1 MEKPN
6 ILIEEMLVHEG
17 NSIVDTKAAELADI
31 RKRKSNLWKALILS
45 SGIDIALSFVELAT
59 LLETLGG
66 SIIIDEA
73 IEYFISKWVA
83 GSNIDLKNRSRL
95 IGFIPIPGVTSIS
108 VQALKEIWKLSRREK
123 ELQ

>member
-6 ILIEEMLVHEG
+6 ILIKEVLINDN
-17 NSIVDTKAAELADI
+17 NSIIDTRAAELADI
-31 RKRKSNLWKALILS
+31 RKRKSNLWKALVLS
-45 SGIDIALSFVELAT
+45 SSIDIALSFVELAT
-59 LLETLGG
+59 IIETLGG
-66 SIIIDEA
+66 SIIIDEI

-83 GSNIDLKNRSRL
+83 GANIDLKNRSRI

-108 VQALKEIWKLSRREK
+108 VQALKEIWKLSRKEK